1 MKTINYESDFKL
13 IEGFKDGSSITA
25 APFRFTYYTK
35 ASRDI
40 YVAEYNGAE
49 YSNCYPD
56 GDKLVIP
63 FDNPKLGIGQLNV
76 KREFF
81 LNDADFKDGI
91 CNIISVEKVGVE
103 LWQGATDGD
112 CEVEVDVLP
121 FFPQVEQVVNEKR
134 TINFESD
141 FKIIERLKGDVTILD
156 APFKF
161 TYYTN
166 QKRGEYVVSYDGNNF
181 FHCYPMADG
190 SLVIPFDNHRLGV
203 GVLQVKREFFLSD
216 KEFTDGQCHLVTVMS
231 TGITLD
237 IGRTDS
243 AAEVVLEHA
252 ANYQKGDAGKSAYQE
267 WLDLG
272 NEGTIEDYINSMRGE
287 PFTYDD
293 FTEEQLAA
301 LTGPKGD
308 KGDKGDR
315 GERGE
320 KGEQG
325 IQGVQGE
332 QGVKGDKGDRG
343 EQGEQGIQGERGERG
358 ERGLD
363 GQKGDKGDKG
373 DAFTYQDFTP
383 EQLLSLKGEKGD
395 KGDRGEQ
402 GIQGAQGER
411 GERGYDGA
419 QGIQGERGEKGDRGE
434 QGIQG
439 IQGEKGEQGDKG
451 EKGDKG
457 DPMTFDELT
466 TEEIDDIASRVPRIF
481 KETTLNFGANEDTLS
496 VALMD
501 DGMELTEMR
510 TSNVKT
516 LYVSY
521 GSVIKQQV
529 GDSPINMG
537 DAEFLVVNI
546 VRNTE
551 STDAVVG
558 LQFKI

>member
-1 MKTINYESDFKL
+1 MVRTINYESDFKL
-13 IEGFKDGSSITA
+13 IEGFKDGSRLDN

-35 ASRDI
+35 VSRGV
-40 YVAEYNGAE
+40 YVAEYNGTE
-49 YSNCYPD
+49 YSNCYPTED
-56 GDKLVIP
+56 GKIIVA
-63 FDNPKLGIGQLNV
+63 FDSPKLGMGVLNV

-81 LNDADFKDGI
+81 LNDKDFADGI
-91 CNIISVEKVGVE
+91 CNLVSVETTGVV
-103 LWQGATDGD
+103 LDKGATDGD

-166 QKRGEYVVSYDGNNF
+166 QKRGEYVASYDGETF
-181 FHCYPMADG
+181 FHCYPTDKG
-190 SLVIPFDNHRLGV
+190 EVVIPFDDHRLGV

-272 NEGTIEDYINSMRGE
+272 NEGTIEDYLNSMRGE

-325 IQGVQGE
+325 
-332 QGVKGDKGDRG
+332 
-343 EQGEQGIQGERGERG
+343 ERGERG

-373 DAFTYQDFTP
+373 DAFTFQDFTP

-466 TEEIDDIASRVPRIF
+466 TEEIDNIASRVPRIF

-501 DGMELTEMR
+501 DGMELTEIR

>member
-1 MKTINYESDFKL
+1 M
-13 IEGFKDGSSITA
+13 
-25 APFRFTYYTK
+25 
-35 ASRDI
+35 

-166 QKRGEYVVSYDGNNF
+166 QKRGEYVASYDGETF
-181 FHCYPMADG
+181 SHCYPTDNG
-190 SLVIPFDNHRLGV
+190 EVVIPFDDHRLGV

-216 KEFTDGQCHLVTVMS
+216 KEFADGQCHLVTVMS

-272 NEGTIEDYINSMRGE
+272 NEGTIEDYLNSMRGE

-343 EQGEQGIQGERGERG
+343 EQGEQGVQGERGERG

-383 EQLLSLKGEKGD
+383 EQLLSLKGEKGE
-395 KGDRGEQ
+395 RGEQ
-402 GIQGAQGER
+402 GVR
-411 GERGYDGA
+411 GE
-419 QGIQGERGEKGDRGE
+419 QGDDAYEVWLKAGHVGSLQDFFDYNKGEKGEKGDKGE

-439 IQGEKGEQGDKG
+439 IQGIQGVRGERGEKGEQGVQG

-457 DPMTFDELT
+457 DTGAPLTFDDL
-466 TEEIDDIASRVPRIF
+466 TEEDIDEIATRVPHLY
-481 KETTLNFGANEDTLS
+481 KEATIDFGDNEDTVSL
-496 VALMD
+496 ALMD
-501 DGMELTEMR
+501 SATITKMR
-510 TSNVKT
+510 TSNVKEV
-516 LYVSY
+516 YISY
-521 GSVIKQQV
+521 GSTIKQKV
-529 GDSPINMG
+529 DISDTMNIDLG
-537 DAEFLVVNI
+537 DAEFIVVNI
-546 VRNTE
+546 VRQ
-551 STDAVVG
+551 SQSVDALVG
-558 LQFKI
+558 ITFRIK